1 MKQLQTVID
10 LLKQDGINSKKK
22 AIELLEEI
30 KRGVPH
36 D

>member
-1 MKQLQTVID
+1 MGEIDQVIK
-10 LLKQDGINSKKK
+10 LLKQDGINSKQK

-30 KRGVPH
+30 KRDDAH